1 MHRVGQTFQ
10 KRQPS
15 ILSVFWGQ
23 ESSFG
28 GVYRAL
34 PASPAPLGEHPAP
47 RSDGFHLVIS
57 TKGISK
63 GLKRSASDKRYTV
76 LGKLGLYW

>member
-1 MHRVGQTFQ
+1 M
-10 KRQPS
+10 
-15 ILSVFWGQ
+15 VFMPALLLRW
-23 ESSFG
+23 
-28 GVYRAL
+28 AL

-47 RSDGFHLVIS
+47 HSDVFHLVIS

-76 LGKLGLYW
+76 LRKLGLYW